1 MRIIDWSAD
10 VCSSDLRQVHVVA
23 TAQEYGGFPFT
34 YVRSEESYILDQV
47 DRPVGHGCR
56 RADLNDRDIAGH
68 PFPERAILPNRPQLG
83 RQPRLHGGCCN
94 FYGFG
99 HGPALAAIIVR
110 NGDSTWNHQLF
121 LTLNKTL
128 KDPISSK

>member
-1 MRIIDWSAD
+1 MPAEQRGKFR
-10 VCSSDLRQVHVVA
+10 RQVHVVA

-34 YVRSEESYILDQV
+34 YFRSEESYILDQV

-68 PFPERAILPNRPQLG
+68 PFPERAILSNRPQLG

-99 HGPALAAIIVR
+99 HGPARSEEHTSELQSLMR
-110 NGDSTWNHQLF
+110 NSYAVFCLKKK
-121 LTLNKTL
+121 KTIY
-128 KDPISSK
+128 DN